1 MFKRFILPFLLTVFS
16 TTSIFSTSDN
26 LNHEIFKIISDLEDL
41 KFISLNIIYSGNL
54 KKKFV
59 KANKL
64 NSSGCIILGEAEYK
78 KNELIYKN
86 FKTGIQSTF
95 KENSIREFLKK
106 EYLKNE

>member
-1 MFKRFILPFLLTVFS
+1 MIFRIVLITLSFSLILLSCT
-16 TTSIFSTSDN
+16 
-26 LNHEIFKIISDLEDL
+26 
-41 KFISLNIIYSGNL
+41 
-54 KKKFV
+54 
-59 KANKL
+59 
-64 NSSGCIILGEAEYK
+64 K